1 MRPTVARGRRRG
13 RRAAE
18 VLFVGS
24 GHGAAGEHDAPRLFD
39 DRLDVVTP
47 VVGRQLGRAA
57 RPDVALDLVKTLH
70 RRAQHPDKRRT
81 QLNSTCRRYKYR
93 QNAGAEECLK
103 QYYTVGHKKKPTHF
117 FCL

>member
-1 MRPTVARGRRRG
+1 VRPTVARGRRRG

-47 VVGRQLGRAA
+47 VVGGHLGRTA

-70 RRAQHPDKRRT
+70 RRAQHPAKRRK
-81 QLNSTCRRYKYR
+81 QLNYILRES
-93 QNAGAEECLK
+93 
-103 QYYTVGHKKKPTHF
+103 
-117 FCL
+117 